1 MVTIVCENVKDV
13 KEVNV
18 TQDIVWHNVRYIA
31 IWHIASI
38 YTAVWIL
45 PTATLTEI
53 LVLWIGLYYISAL
66 GITAGCHRL
75 WSHRSYKATTPL
87 KVFLMLANA
96 MAFQGSIFEW
106 SRDHR
111 VHHKGSETDADPH
124 NAKRGFWFSHIGWT
138 IMRKHPQVISQGRQ
152 LDLSDL
158 LRDKIVMF
166 QKKYYFMLAVLMCY
180 VTPAVIGYCING
192 SALNGLL
199 IGGFFRHV
207 WLLHMT
213 WFVNSAAHLWGSRPY
228 APDINPAE
236 NLFVS
241 IGALGEGWHNYQ

>member
-1 MVTIVCENVKDV
+1 MADKVSESTSHISDRNVR
-13 KEVNV
+13 
-18 TQDIVWHNVRYIA
+18 QDIVWYNVTIFTF
-31 IWHIASI
+31 WHLAAI
-38 YTAVWIL
+38 YTAIWIL
-45 PTATLTEI
+45 PTASLAEHLI
-53 LVLWIGLYYISAL
+53 LWIGLWIISGL
-66 GITAGCHRL
+66 GITAGAHRL
-75 WSHRSYKATTPL
+75 WSHRSYQATAPL

-96 MAFQGSIFEW
+96 MAFQGSILEW

-124 NAKRGFWFSHIGWT
+124 NAKRGFWFAHCGWAM
-138 IMRKHPQVISQGRQ
+138 IRKHPQVISQGRQ
-152 LDLSDL
+152 LDVSDL
-158 LRDKIVMF
+158 LQDKIVMF
-166 QKKYYFMLAVLMCY
+166 QKKYYLTLAGLMCY
-180 VTPAVIGYCING
+180 ATPALIGYLING
-192 SALNGLL
+192 SAFNGLF

-207 WLLHMT
+207 WVLHMT